1 MKWLFFKF
9 LIPSYKHG
17 VLFSFTS
24 VFFCIFQ
31 EYILCF
37 YHQICYIF
45 FIHMFYFILIY
56 FKLFLVINR
65 NVSISLNSLNRAI
78 VWLYICFVHIYDKI
92 SQNNDNFDIP
102 LLFTYT
108 FVFLAFVQIF
118 KNMLSRNNDKENPY
132 FWLMIFIVGFCE

>member
-1 MKWLFFKF
+1 
-9 LIPSYKHG
+9 
-17 VLFSFTS
+17 
-24 VFFCIFQ
+24 
-31 EYILCF
+31 
-37 YHQICYIF
+37 
-45 FIHMFYFILIY
+45 MFYFILIY

-65 NVSISLNSLNRAI
+65 NVSIISLNSLNRSI

-132 FWLMIFIVGFCE
+132 F